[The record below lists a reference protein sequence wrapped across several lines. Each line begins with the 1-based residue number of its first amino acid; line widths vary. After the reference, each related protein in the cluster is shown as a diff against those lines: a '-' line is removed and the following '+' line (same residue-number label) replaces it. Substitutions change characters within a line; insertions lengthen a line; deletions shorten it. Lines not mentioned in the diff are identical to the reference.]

1 MADVN
6 ADREQQNGKRRAGR
20 ESLIQR
26 KPIGGQTS
34 VRHVVPYSWR
44 IASCVLVLLLATQS
58 PPRVASIDVEGGL
71 GGAEDPWGWAYREE
85 VCGAWHTNYTHLHRI
100 IRSAARQ
107 LVQARQTDSAGTS
120 GAAGGG
126 RGHGDGVWEARNDE
140 EGGGGGGG
148 DGEGGGEAARMA
160 GMVRFAT
167 YSCESLARC
176 GGVGDVLLGVFSTF
190 LIALLQ
196 DRALVLS
203 HPLLHHAFLPAH
215 VNWTLDDDVPW
226 GAGRELDP
234 NNPTDGAQQQQ
245 QPPPHHAGDFGDVA
259 RWTALGCLTLT
270 SCTLLLFC
278 STLSIPASLRSSS
291 SISSFPSIPRPHPY
305 LPLPLAAS
313 LVLHA
318 EAQPGEVTDVNLQ
331 DTVPPSP
338 EAFFAR
344 HEAAANMRVRW
355 NRGVATRLFREGG
368 DWSRLLHRLGLRLP
382 VSFGCVIRFLLRP
395 KLEVLRAVEQQM
407 REVERPGVSS
417 ICIHTRTPDE
427 MTWTNRGEV
436 LGGENDAAA
445 ELLGWARNKLL
456 ACAQKVEDFWIP
468 GDVAVRWVF
477 LSNSRDI
484 KEAVLAQYG
493 DSKVLTTGITPLHTA
508 MVRAAAAR
516 VASWQTSVAEWVLL
530 TRCSLFVVTE
540 SGFSKTA
547 ALFSLRPLAIYLLA
561 RHHYRSARNQWTD
574 SCDPERPASFA
585 LLGERWSGI

>member
-1 MADVN
+1 MRSIGGSEKEQLEVMRFRREMADVN

-26 KPIGGQTS
+26 KPIGGQTN

-44 IASCVLVLLLATQS
+44 IASCVLVLLLAARS
-58 PPRVASIDVEGGL
+58 PPRVAAMDVESGL

-100 IRSAARQ
+100 IRSAACQ
-107 LVQARQTDSAGTS
+107 LVQTRQAGS
-120 GAAGGG
+120 GGAAVGGGRDGGGG
-126 RGHGDGVWEARNDE
+126 RGGGWEAQGDE
-140 EGGGGGGG
+140 ERGEGVGG
-148 DGEGGGEAARMA
+148 DGEDGGEAASMV

-167 YSCESLARC
+167 YSCETLARC

-196 DRALVLS
+196 DRALVLH

-215 VNWTLDDDVPW
+215 INWTLDSDVPW
-226 GAGRELDP
+226 GPGRELDP
-234 NNPTDGAQQQQ
+234 NNHTD
-245 QPPPHHAGDFGDVA
+245 
-259 RWTALGCLTLT
+259 
-270 SCTLLLFC
+270 
-278 STLSIPASLRSSS
+278 
-291 SISSFPSIPRPHPY
+291 
-305 LPLPLAAS
+305 
-313 LVLHA
+313 

-344 HEAAANMRVRW
+344 HEAAANIRVRW

-368 DWSRLLHRLGLRLP
+368 EWSRLLHRLGLRLP

-407 REVERPGVSS
+407 KELERPGVSS

-493 DSKVLTTGITPLHTA
+493 ESKVLTTGITPLHTA